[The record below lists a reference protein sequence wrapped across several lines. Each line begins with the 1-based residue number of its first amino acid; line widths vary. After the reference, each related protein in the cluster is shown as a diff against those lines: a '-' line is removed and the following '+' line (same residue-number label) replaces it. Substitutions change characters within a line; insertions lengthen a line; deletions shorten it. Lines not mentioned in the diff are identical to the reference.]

1 MADVA
6 EWKQFKDL
14 DKQARAQG
22 FKLDTR
28 ETMMEQDSFT
38 LAPTKGL
45 AKILLDSDEMAGVR
59 FSDTYA
65 VRNWLISWEI
75 FTRNLTRST
84 GLDQEQIAQLADQ
97 QRVLRALQDG
107 PKPRKSRRVRVKF

>member
-1 MADVA
+1 MSTVD
-6 EWKQFKDL
+6 EWKQCKDL
-14 DKQARAQG
+14 DTQARTQG
-22 FKLDTR
+22 FKLGTI
-28 ETMMEQDSFT
+28 ENFMEQSMFT
-38 LAPTKGL
+38 LSPASGI
-45 AKILLDSDEMAGVR
+45 AKQVLDEDEMAGVR
-59 FSDTYA
+59 FSDTVA
-65 VRNWLISWEI
+65 VGNFLIAWEI